1 MPGGYRMPFEWS
13 LAKLRLCHNGLY
25 ESAKCHSANLASTT
39 FLGTIFS
46 ATYDG
51 KSRKLASLSFVSFER
66 LRKFAQICSKAGPA
80 QQHFQPIKLQRPILL
95 NILRPSF
102 CRGHSSSIGKASW
115 IKVPQRGATKLTW
128 VWFLVAASE
137 LGEKICATPSVG
149 VGGETQFHRNKS
161 ADWVSSK
168 KT

>member
-1 MPGGYRMPFEWS
+1 MLWRSLVSGDEPVLGTGRYWAFHSCHAGRYRMPFEWS

-39 FLGTIFS
+39 FHGTIFS

-51 KSRKLASLSFVSFER
+51 QSRKLAFLSFVSFER
-66 LRKFAQICSKAGPA
+66 FRKFAQICSKAGPA

-102 CRGHSSSIGKASW
+102 CSGHSSSIGKAFW
-115 IKVPQRGATKLTW
+115 IKVPQRSETMW
-128 VWFLVAASE
+128 VRFQV
-137 LGEKICATPSVG
+137 VG
-149 VGGETQFHRNKS
+149 
-161 ADWVSSK
+161 
-168 KT
+168 